1 MDIRDVGRRR
11 NKKMKNMLKCSSLIR
26 LVVIMIVIAF
36 MASQVSDTYAGN
48 IFLNVLQRLT

>member
-1 MDIRDVGRRR
+1 
-11 NKKMKNMLKCSSLIR
+11 MKNMLKCSSLIR
-26 LVVIMIVIAF
+26 LVVIMIVMAF